1 VSTEAAAA
9 PVEQRNDRGDRDRDR
24 GDRGG
29 RDRDRGG
36 RDRDR
41 GRFDRDRNDRPA
53 QSVAPAP
60 QVETHDSHPEMAASP
75 ALAETLTDTDT
86 TATKVDD
93 VAKAALERGPKSRDK
108 KRSEPTE
115 ATREFWETWADNK
128 STKPEVAAKPV
139 AAAATEEVVADEED
153 AGEERKGRSRGGRGR
168 GRGGAKAKADEKPA
182 TKAAAA
188 KEAAKESKDSKA
200 EAKKDEAPSRTKR
213 DTVVTPAGD
222 GTQARLFVSLGK
234 KHGVSADDLR
244 SLLAGPIG
252 GDTARIGS
260 VSLRDSHAHVRV
272 PEELVD
278 AIISGVHG
286 TQHKDQDVTVERSR
300 A

>member
-1 VSTEAAAA
+1 MPAAEPDA
-9 PVEQRNDRGDRDRDR
+9 
-24 GDRGG
+24 
-29 RDRDRGG
+29 
-36 RDRDR
+36 
-41 GRFDRDRNDRPA
+41 
-53 QSVAPAP
+53 
-60 QVETHDSHPEMAASP
+60 HPEMTASP
-75 ALAETLTDTDT
+75 ALAETV
-86 TATKVDD
+86 VD
-93 VAKAALERGPKSRDK
+93 APIPQAAAPAKSRDK

-128 STKPEVAAKPV
+128 STKPEAPVAAKAPV
-139 AAAATEEVVADEED
+139 AAEEPAADEEADD

-168 GRGGAKAKADEKPA
+168 GRGGKTSADKPAPKAKDATKEAKAD
-182 TKAAAA
+182 
-188 KEAAKESKDSKA
+188 
-200 EAKKDEAPSRTKR
+200 KKDEAPSRAKR
-213 DTVVTPAGD
+213 DTAVTPAAD

-260 VSLRDSHAHVRV
+260 VSLRDAHAHVRV
-272 PEELVD
+272 PEELVE

-286 TQHKDQDVTVERSR
+286 TQHKDHDVTVERSR